1 MENEGKQFDFL
12 TRRQVA
18 AGIGQVRFAIRA
30 AGGSEADVRAH
41 LLPAAARC
49 DAPDAEQFEPGMTSY
64 RGNGEG

>member
-1 MENEGKQFDFL
+1 MENEVKQFDFL

-41 LLPAAARC
+41 LLAARC
-49 DAPDAEQFEPGMTSY
+49 GAVRAWNDIVQGQW
-64 RGNGEG
+64 